1 MLRAYDDSAFIRAA
15 AESKLLVILETFSYV
30 GLSVDAMA
38 QFWNKKFELYFSRLK
53 DPSAIG
59 QNFFAQK
66 LSPDVGYY
74 IFPQP
79 CLGTLLLLCFISGIF
94 RLMELSCCLYGLVSP
109 FFNFV
114 FSDGKHSGEWAV
126 NMIRFRPT
134 SFIWDPCVQSSTFK
148 NQPSFDVVAIHFSF
162 KDVGWNCF
170 SRDQDL
176 LSFVWSGVVVNI
188 SDKTWCGLPRSL
200 INYHYFE

>member
-1 MLRAYDDSAFIRAA
+1 MFFVVLFSQILGENLFIFFCSFQMLRAYDDSVFIRAA

-79 CLGTLLLLCFISGIF
+79 CLGTLLLLCFTSGIF
-94 RLMELSCCLYGLVSP
+94 RLMELSCCLYGLVLL
-109 FFNFV
+109 
-114 FSDGKHSGEWAV
+114 
-126 NMIRFRPT
+126 
-134 SFIWDPCVQSSTFK
+134 SST
-148 NQPSFDVVAIHFSF
+148 
-162 KDVGWNCF
+162 
-170 SRDQDL
+170 
-176 LSFVWSGVVVNI
+176 LSFLMGSIQESG
-188 SDKTWCGLPRSL
+188 L
-200 INYHYFE
+200 